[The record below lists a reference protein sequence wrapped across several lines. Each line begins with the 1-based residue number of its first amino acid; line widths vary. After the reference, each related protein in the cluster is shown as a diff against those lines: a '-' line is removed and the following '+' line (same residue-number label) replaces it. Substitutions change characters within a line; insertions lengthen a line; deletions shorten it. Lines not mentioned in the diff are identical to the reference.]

1 MCDREIEMLLLSL
14 PKHLRLAKH
23 MLRVS
28 LVVLLV
34 FGLTQP
40 LLQTPAV
47 AMQNQQSIT
56 PQSAL
61 ERLAIAD
68 AIAPEWFAPSFL
80 AQVSAQQVQSI
91 LTSLRTGLGM
101 YQRVEPNGNDY
112 QLVYEK
118 GIISAKIL
126 LNATGQIIGLR
137 FQPVRVQFKNL
148 DDAIAQFKKL
158 PGKVS
163 LLIEENNVKRIG
175 LNETTPLAVGSA
187 FKLAVLAALKTQI
200 ESGQRR
206 WDEVIALQERQK
218 SLPSGFL
225 QSWADG
231 SLLTLQSLAAL
242 MISQSDNTATDH
254 LIYRV
259 RREAIEPLTPRN
271 RPFLTTRE
279 AFILKAQT
287 NRKLLQQ
294 YRDANL
300 SVRRALL
307 DEVAQRPLP
316 GVEDFGA
323 DPVALDIEWFF
334 TPAELCSLMNRVK
347 DLPLMSINPGISS
360 SQDWARVA
368 FKGGSEPG
376 VINLTTALQAKNGK
390 QYCVVATW
398 NHNQVLDET
407 RFLSLYES
415 TIALL
420 K

>member
-1 MCDREIEMLLLSL
+1 MLLLSL
-14 PKHLRLAKH
+14 PKRLRFAKY
-23 MLRVS
+23 LIRVS
-28 LVVLLV
+28 LAVILVV
-34 FGLTQP
+34 GLTQP
-40 LLQTPAV
+40 LFQTPAV

-61 ERLAIAD
+61 ERLATAD
-68 AIAPEWFAPSFL
+68 AIASEWFAPSFL
-80 AQVSAQQVQSI
+80 AQVSVQQVQSI
-91 LTSLRTGLGM
+91 LISLTTELGK
-101 YQRVEPNGNDY
+101 YQRVEPSGNDY

-118 GIISAKIL
+118 GVVPAKIVL
-126 LNATGQIIGLR
+126 DPKGQIVGLR
-137 FQPVRVQFKNL
+137 FLPVQAQFKSL
-148 DDAIAQFKKL
+148 DDAIAQFKQL

-163 LLIEENNVKRIG
+163 LLIVEDNVKKVG

-200 ESGQRR
+200 ESGQHR

-231 SLLTLQSLAAL
+231 SLLTVQSLAAL

-254 LIYRV
+254 LIHLV
-259 RREAIEPLTPRN
+259 RRAAIEPLTPRN
-271 RPFLTTRE
+271 QPFLTTRE
-279 AFILKAQT
+279 FFTLKAQA
-287 NRKLLQQ
+287 NRELLQR
-294 YRDANL
+294 YRSANR
-300 SVRRALL
+300 SARRALL
-307 DEVAQRPLP
+307 AEIAQRPLP
-316 GVEDFGA
+316 GVEEFVA

-347 DLPLMSINPGISS
+347 DLPLMSINPGISN
-360 SQDWARVA
+360 SQAWARVA
-368 FKGGSEPG
+368 FKGGSESG

-398 NHNQVLDET
+398 NHDQALDEA
-407 RFLSLYES
+407 RFVSLYES